1 MYAQG
6 MAEQARSSSLA
17 AGDRIA
23 VRLRVAHLLN
33 TVSLET
39 PWLPPASTLI
49 LRKFRDPLPRR
60 FCKDAD
66 SRIASKDW
74 ENAALSALRE
84 ESLRA
89 VRPAHGA
96 VAGGT
101 NAVLFE
107 SPADLIAC
115 LARDLC
121 SGDAF
126 IRWWWRS
133 YVRGVTSS
141 LSALLLAAFR
151 RDPRHVPMAVAK
163 LADWGAA
170 ERVIAQLNPW
180 HADSLLREILSAY
193 GLERLFNAIHSGP
206 PDNPRSGT
214 TADGPSFEAA
224 PTNDLR
230 LQPPAMPW
238 EPQVSAQLTP
248 NCLGQE
254 RRALIGISLLLAR
267 SPQRP
272 RAAQF
277 ERDLRNWAA
286 SSARDHEDP
295 NVGTIAA
302 NDSPALSVSG
312 TTSRIEILPRRNAS
326 DSIACPVHSLD
337 GADTPIA
344 GVDGISPDTDAPG
357 VVISLPES
365 ASSVS
370 AGEIS
375 SSSGFDLEAGIATQL
390 GGVLFLIN
398 LFRALKF
405 FTHVETSLPLESP
418 PGPWA
423 LLELFSKCLLR
434 CMTPELRRDPI
445 WLALRN
451 LDGRD
456 ENESPAR
463 DFPGC
468 EEYQLPVTWL
478 GQFPVEQQGGLTFS
492 SRENRLLVRH
502 PQGFTVF
509 DFMAEELK
517 KRPTSHEILDRFRN
531 AFCDDW
537 RYGRPT
543 HDSRRKIARLSCPV
557 PEECQANPALR
568 RFLQFF
574 SPFFR
579 WALRTSLAP
588 GVRNHQDC
596 TAELLQRPG
605 RLYVT
610 STHIDLVMDINN
622 ARLAARLAGLDANPG
637 WVPELGRVITF
648 HYR

>member
-1 MYAQG
+1 MCAR
-6 MAEQARSSSLA
+6 AKPEQTRSSSQV

-60 FCKDAD
+60 LCKDAD

-89 VRPAHGA
+89 VRPAHGL
-96 VAGGT
+96 AGAGA

-107 SPADLIAC
+107 TPADLIAC

-133 YVRGVTSS
+133 YVRGVASS

-163 LADWGAA
+163 LAEWGAA
-170 ERVIAQLNPW
+170 DRVISQLNPS
-180 HADSLLREILSAY
+180 HADSLLREILFAY
-193 GLERLFNAIHSGP
+193 GLERLFTAIHP
-206 PDNPRSGT
+206 
-214 TADGPSFEAA
+214 GPSESQHSGIAIGDKSSMGGPGSELF
-224 PTNDLR
+224 
-230 LQPPAMPW
+230 LQPSALPW

-248 NCLGQE
+248 NYLGLE
-254 RRALIGISLLLAR
+254 RRALVGISLLLAR
-267 SPQRP
+267 TPQRP

-286 SSARDHEDP
+286 NAAREHTSLSLEDM
-295 NVGTIAA
+295 NTK
-302 NDSPALSVSG
+302 DSPSFAG
-312 TTSRIEILPRRNAS
+312 DAPRIEILPRW
-326 DSIACPVHSLD
+326 
-337 GADTPIA
+337 DTPDSA
-344 GVDGISPDTDAPG
+344 AHSAQSPDDAEMPIAPREG
-357 VVISLPES
+357 GSPNTNAPEVASFLLEPTSSISNS
-365 ASSVS
+365 
-370 AGEIS
+370 EIS
-375 SSSGFDLEAGIATQL
+375 SSLDLDLEAGIATQL

-398 LFRALKF
+398 LFRAFKF
-405 FTHVETSLPLESP
+405 FSYLENSLALVSP

-434 CMTPELRRDPI
+434 HLPTDLRCDPI

-451 LDGRD
+451 LDGRG
-456 ENESPAR
+456 EAEPAAR
-463 DFPGC
+463 DFQGSA
-468 EEYQLPVTWL
+468 EYQLPGDWL
-478 GQFPVEQQGGLTFS
+478 PQSPAGQVGCLTLS
-492 SRENRLLVRH
+492 SRDNRLLIRH
-502 PQGFTVF
+502 PHGFTLL
-509 DFMAEELK
+509 DSMAEEL
-517 KRPTSHEILDRFRN
+517 RARSTSHDILDRLQNTFPGE
-531 AFCDDW
+531 W

-543 HDSRRKIARLSCPV
+543 RDSRRRIANLSGPV
-557 PEECQANPALR
+557 PAEAQANPALP

-579 WALRTSLAP
+579 WALANSLTTGASKHP
-588 GVRNHQDC
+588 DHI
-596 TAELLQRPG
+596 AELLRRPG

-610 STHIDLVMDINN
+610 STHVDLVMDINHVT
-622 ARLAARLAGLDANPG
+622 LAARLTGSDANPG